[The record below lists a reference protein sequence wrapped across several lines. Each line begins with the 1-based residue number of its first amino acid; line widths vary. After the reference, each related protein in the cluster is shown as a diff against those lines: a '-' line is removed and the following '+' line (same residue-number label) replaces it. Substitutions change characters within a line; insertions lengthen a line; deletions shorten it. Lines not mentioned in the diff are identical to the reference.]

1 MGVDPRQYL
10 DELLKDA
17 GVAERQAILD
27 AFEKSDTAK
36 KRLSDDVLRQAD
48 YSRNMDEL
56 RKKQKETQD
65 FYAQML
71 TDTDKNQQVV
81 NQYAA
86 ENQQYKAKYGDLDD
100 SGERKVIQTATG
112 DFISKK
118 EYEEE
123 LKRRD
128 ANYIGLL
135 EVGLDI
141 VGKHMY
147 EFKEPLNIAALKK
160 EAIEKNLSLQQ
171 AYDQMV
177 MPRRTEAQ
185 AAALKTQLDAARA
198 EGARD
203 FASKHKL
210 PIDSAPREYH
220 VIHDR
225 DPKQQVGVEDY
236 VPGSG
241 QLSPAATRKLRENFA
256 DAWNSA
262 QEAGTSSSQ

>member
-1 MGVDPRQYL
+1 M
-10 DELLKDA
+10 
-17 GVAERQAILD
+17 
-27 AFEKSDTAK
+27 TAK
-36 KRLSDDVLRQAD
+36 EYLEQLAQTAGLSQEERDNILKVATANEKFAKGLEEGVLNRSD

-56 RKKQKETQD
+56 RKKQTETQTY
-65 FYAQML
+65 YASL
-71 TDTDKNQQVV
+71 LETTNKNQQVV
-81 NQYAA
+81 NEHAA
-86 ENQQYKAKYGDLDD
+86 MVQRYKAQYGDLDE
-100 SGERKVIQTATG
+100 SGERKVIPTDNG
-112 DFISKK
+112 NFISKK

-256 DAWNSA
+256 DTWNSA
-262 QEAGTSSSQ
+262 QEAGTSSS